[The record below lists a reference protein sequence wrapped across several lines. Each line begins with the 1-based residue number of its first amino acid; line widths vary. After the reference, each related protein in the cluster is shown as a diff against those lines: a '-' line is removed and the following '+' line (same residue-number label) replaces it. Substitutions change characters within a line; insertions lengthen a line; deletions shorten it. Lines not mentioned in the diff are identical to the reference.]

1 MCRAASC
8 VLKQGWSPAAQ
19 ISGEER
25 PGITHPDSHIWRYF
39 LCPVALNS
47 APENRYHSD
56 LTTEGRSYDNSGY
69 DNNVIGGY

>member
-1 MCRAASC
+1 MMRVQGC
-8 VLKQGWSPAAQ
+8 VLEQDWLPCVQ

-47 APENRYHSD
+47 DPANRHHSD
-56 LTTEGRSYDNSGY
+56 LTTEGRSYDNSSY
-69 DNNVIGGY
+69 DNNVICAY

>member
-25 PGITHPDSHIWRYF
+25 PGITHPGSHIWRYF

-47 APENRYHSD
+47 APENRHHSG
-56 LTTEGRSYDNSGY
+56 LTTEGRSYDNSSY